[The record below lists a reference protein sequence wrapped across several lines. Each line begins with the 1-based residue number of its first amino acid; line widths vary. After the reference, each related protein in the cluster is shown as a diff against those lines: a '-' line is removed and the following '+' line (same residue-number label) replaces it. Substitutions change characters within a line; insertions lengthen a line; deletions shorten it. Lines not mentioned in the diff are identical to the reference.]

1 MTMAEARMAARL
13 AQPGAPRVFRSK
25 RRDER
30 GTAFKNLLELAE
42 ACAFPALGCA
52 KLARVAWLA
61 VPSTMIGCRSNRDGR
76 QPGDML
82 FSAAK

>member
-52 KLARVAWLA
+52 IACESGLIGSA
-61 VPSTMIGCRSNRDGR
+61 VNYDRMPLEPRRT
-76 QPGDML
+76 
-82 FSAAK
+82 ATW